1 MAVVPTLA
9 TMAALTMFHT
19 TGYADGSVDD
29 YWEPY
34 AAPATRIQRT
44 IRSYF
49 VRVRALLGELAVNRR
64 LYTFS
69 QPDLSRFMSLYM
81 NKPVGSTV
89 ELAERATRVH
99 AARIKYKFRLRSRPR
114 IESSMNRLPTIH
126 YNWQR

>member
-69 QPDLSRFMSLYM
+69 QPDLSRFMSLYIHEQASWQHSR
-81 NKPVGSTV
+81 VGRKGH
-89 ELAERATRVH
+89 ARA
-99 AARIKYKFRLRSRPR
+99 RS
-114 IESSMNRLPTIH
+114 EDKV
-126 YNWQR
+126 